1 MSAEDTEDGLTEE
14 EQEDLRY
21 FVRIGQTDLD
31 GTKSVE
37 RSLTDMKGI
46 GQRTARIVTDEAG
59 IDRTATLGLLE
70 DDEIDSLVDTVES
83 LDDHIPEWMVN
94 RQDDFFTGESTHI
107 VGNDVEEQRRQ
118 DINRM
123 QMIDSYKGIRHKRGQ
138 KVRGQRTK
146 STGRTEGTIGVNVER
161 IKEEQAEEEE
171 AAAEEGDEAA
181 AVGDDE
187 E

>member
-1 MSAEDTEDGLTEE
+1 MSAEDTEDGSTAEDD
-14 EQEDLRY
+14 EDLRY

-46 GQRTARIVTDEAG
+46 GQRTARIVTEAAG
-59 IDRTATLGLLE
+59 IDRTATFGLLE
-70 DDEIDSLVDTVES
+70 DDEIESVVEVVENLDSHL
-83 LDDHIPEWMVN
+83 PEWMVN
-94 RQDDFFTGESTHI
+94 RQDDFFTGESSHI
-107 VGNDVEEQRRQ
+107 VGSDLEEQRRQ

-161 IKEEQAEEEE
+161 IKEEQAEDMAADEE
-171 AAAEEGDEAA
+171 AT
-181 AVGDDE
+181 GDDDE
-187 E
+187 